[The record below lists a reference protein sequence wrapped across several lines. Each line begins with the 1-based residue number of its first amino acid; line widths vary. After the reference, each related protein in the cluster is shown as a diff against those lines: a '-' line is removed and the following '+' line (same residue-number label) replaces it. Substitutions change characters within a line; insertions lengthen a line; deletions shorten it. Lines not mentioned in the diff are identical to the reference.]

1 MLPGGA
7 SHKAPWTH
15 ASEECIVVAKG
26 TLTVEVNGVSHELRP
41 GDSCR
46 FDSRLPHRYVNV
58 HEETAEYIVAV
69 TPPNN

>member
-1 MLPGGA
+1 M
-7 SHKAPWTH
+7 
-15 ASEECIVVAKG
+15 VAKG